1 MEQRGRDWRTIL
13 LGISSLGAVLSAFT
27 FAALII
33 VYTII
38 GLLDRGSAQNS
49 STALQ
54 DVVIASG
61 IVLIGAVFLPSGY
74 YSIQRL
80 RGKEIPQAA
89 PKPLKIWQGFLL
101 LVLWAGAAVVAQLF
115 VDNDV
120 LKWFTPP
127 LYLLAIGTPVY
138 FLVRLASGGLNAGS
152 RQRVWGAVS
161 TSIALG
167 ATLAIV
173 AEGMLVIVGLVVV
186 AAYVGLHPELLA
198 AARQITDQITNASSI
213 DTVLNAVQPW
223 LDNPLAFLLALLFFS
238 GFTPVIEET
247 AKSLAVWTVFDRL
260 DSPAQGFVIGA
271 LSGAGF
277 GLFESLLASATPDS
291 SWGATLLVRGGSTM
305 MHIMTASL
313 TGWGIA
319 AFHSSTSGS
328 RVLNLISRVLNLIKM
343 YALAMLMHGL
353 WNASVIMIAF
363 GSLRIPS
370 NTVAPDAIGTG
381 LVFSGVSI
389 LIILCLAIPLA
400 LGIINKRLRTANPI
414 IVSPLSEN
422 LPNLLPPDDM
432 EEKRNG
438 VQ

>member
-1 MEQRGRDWRTIL
+1 MENRGRDWRTVL
-13 LGISSLGAVLSAFT
+13 LGISSLGGALSAFI

-38 GLLDRGSAQNS
+38 GLFDQGSAKNS
-49 STALQ
+49 QTALQ

-61 IVLIGAVFLPSGY
+61 IALIGVVFLPSVY
-74 YSIQRL
+74 YSVQRL

-89 PKPLKIWQGFLL
+89 PRLLKIWQGILL
-101 LVLWAGAAVVAQLF
+101 LFLWAGAAGLAQLL
-115 VDNDV
+115 VDNDI

-127 LYLLAIGTPVY
+127 LYLLAIGIPVY
-138 FLVRLASGGLNAGS
+138 FLVRLASGGLNPGS
-152 RQRVWGAVS
+152 HQRVWGVVA

-167 ATLAIV
+167 STFAIFI
-173 AEGMLVIVGLVVV
+173 ELMLVIVGLLVV
-186 AAYVGLHPELLA
+186 AAYLGLHPELLA

-213 DTVLNAVQPW
+213 DTVLNAVEPW
-223 LDNPLAFLLALLFFS
+223 LNNPLAFLLALLFFS
-238 GFTPVIEET
+238 GFAPVIEET

-271 LSGAGF
+271 LSSAGF
-277 GLFESLLASATPDS
+277 GLVESLLASATPDS

-305 MHIMTASL
+305 MHIITASL

-319 AFHSSTSGS
+319 VFRSSASA
-328 RVLNLISRVLNLIKM
+328 SRVLNLIKM
-343 YALAMLMHGL
+343 YALAMLLHGL
-353 WNASVIMIAF
+353 WNASVILIAF

-370 NTVAPDAIGTG
+370 TTTTPDLTGTVLI
-381 LVFSGVSI
+381 FSGVSI

-400 LGIINKRLRTANPI
+400 LGIINKRLRTAIPI
-414 IVSPLSEN
+414 VTTGILET
-422 LPNLLPPDDM
+422 LPNLPPSDNM

>member
-1 MEQRGRDWRTIL
+1 MENRGRDWRTVL
-13 LGISSLGAVLSAFT
+13 LGISSLGGALSAFI

-38 GLLDRGSAQNS
+38 GLFDQGSAKNS
-49 STALQ
+49 QTALQ

-61 IVLIGAVFLPSGY
+61 IALIGAVFLPSVY
-74 YSIQRL
+74 YSVQRL
-80 RGKEIPQAA
+80 RGKEIPQAT
-89 PKPLKIWQGFLL
+89 PRLLKIWQGFLL
-101 LVLWAGAAVVAQLF
+101 LCIWTGAAVLAQLF

-138 FLVRLASGGLNAGS
+138 FLLRLASGGLNPGS
-152 RQRVWGAVS
+152 RQRVWGVVA

-167 ATLAIV
+167 STFAIFI
-173 AEGMLVIVGLVVV
+173 ELILVIVALLVV
-186 AAYVGLHPELLA
+186 AAYLGLHPELLA

-213 DTVLNAVQPW
+213 DTVLNAVEPW
-223 LDNPLAFLLALLFFS
+223 LNNPLAFLLALLFFS
-238 GFTPVIEET
+238 GFAPIIEET
-247 AKSLAVWTVFDRL
+247 AKSLAVWTIFDRL

-277 GLFESLLASATPDS
+277 GLVESLLASATPDS
-291 SWGATLLVRGGSTM
+291 SWAATLLVRGGSTM

-319 AFHSSTSGS
+319 SFHSGS
-328 RVLNLISRVLNLIKM
+328 RRVVNVIKM
-343 YALAMLMHGL
+343 YALAMLLHGL
-353 WNASVIMIAF
+353 WNASVILIAF

-370 NTVAPDAIGTG
+370 NTGSLDPIGTV

-389 LIILCLAIPLA
+389 LIILCIAIPLG
-400 LGIINKRLRTANPI
+400 LGIINKRLRAAVPI
-414 IVSPLSEN
+414 VTTGILET
-422 LPNLLPPDDM
+422 LPNLHPSDKI